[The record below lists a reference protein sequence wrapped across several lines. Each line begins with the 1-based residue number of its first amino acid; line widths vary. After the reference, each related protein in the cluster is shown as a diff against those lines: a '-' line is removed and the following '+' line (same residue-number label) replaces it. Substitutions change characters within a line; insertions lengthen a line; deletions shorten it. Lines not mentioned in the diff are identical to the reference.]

1 MAQSLPISSLP
12 SGGVIQATDATVVVR
27 GGLNYQVTVPV
38 DLIYQNAATLLTK
51 ANINSPALTGV
62 PTAPTAA
69 VGTNT
74 TQLATTAFVRA
85 NTPSRTIL
93 ADNNTWTGTN
103 TYTVSP
109 IVPTPVV
116 TDTTTK
122 AANMA
127 AINQAVTGY
136 TSIDVSTAV
145 SGVITI
151 TADQIRLQWLA
162 FTGTL
167 TSDVVIKF
175 PASVGKF
182 MMISSSVIT
191 GAFSLTVGKVSG
203 SASTYPLYTGTSLW
217 CFTASG
223 LGYFSTLYNST
234 LYGNSFYN
242 HDIATNDN
250 SYRLANT
257 LFVQDIAALMGKL
270 ADNNVWS
277 GQNTFNSATKVPTIA
292 GTTDSTTSAASTAFV
307 QAVAALKANL
317 ASPALTGTP
326 TAPTAAAGTN
336 TTQLAT
342 TAFVTNAIGDNG
354 GGIVDTGF
362 VGNTNYVLF
371 ANGYKIMRGKVSVV
385 FNGATVYTTVFYPIS
400 FTSPTRVIK
409 SAQVTY
415 LAEIPDTVI
424 TIIDTSQTDGTQL
437 RVGAGTSRPGTTTLT
452 IEWTAQGF

>member
-1 MAQSLPISSLP
+1 
-12 SGGVIQATDATVVVR
+12 
-27 GGLNYQVTVPV
+27 
-38 DLIYQNAATLLTK
+38 
-51 ANINSPALTGV
+51 
-62 PTAPTAA
+62 
-69 VGTNT
+69 
-74 TQLATTAFVRA
+74 
-85 NTPSRTIL
+85 
-93 ADNNTWTGTN
+93 
-103 TYTVSP
+103 
-109 IVPTPVV
+109 
-116 TDTTTK
+116 
-122 AANMA
+122 MA

-182 MMISSSVIT
+182 MMINSSVIT

-203 SASTYPLYTGTSLW
+203 SASTHPLYTGTSLW
-217 CFTASG
+217 YFTATG
-223 LGYFSTLYNST
+223 IGYFSTLYNST

-250 SYRLANT
+250 SYRIANT
-257 LFVQDIAALMGKL
+257 AFVQDISVSKADLNSPAFTGVPTAPTAALGTNTTQL
-270 ADNNVWS
+270 A
-277 GQNTFNSATKVPTIA
+277 T
-292 GTTDSTTSAASTAFV
+292 TAFV
-307 QAVAALKANL
+307 ANAVALKANL
-317 ASPALTGTP
+317 ASPSFTGTP
-326 TAPTAAAGTN
+326 TAPTAVAGTN

-354 GGIVDTGF
+354 GGIVDIGS

-371 ANGYKIMRGKVSVV
+371 ANGYKIMRGKVAVV

-409 SAQVTY
+409 SAQVAY

-424 TIIDTSQTDGTQL
+424 TIIDNSQTDGTQL
-437 RVGAGTSRPGTTTLT
+437 RVGAGTSRLGTTTLT